1 MSFHQVWVK
10 FLFVNTK
17 LYPSDLTEAQW
28 EIIKDLIPASPRLG
42 RKRKVEMRWVVNAI
56 LYIVVGGVSW
66 RMLPREYPNW
76 KSVYHYFRLFRLDG
90 TWQRLHDT
98 LRTRLRQK
106 LGRHKHPTAGSLD
119 SQSVKTTGV
128 GGERGFDGGKQVKG
142 RKRHI
147 LVDTLGLI
155 LALAV
160 TSAQVSDPAGAR
172 LLLSKWGGHCKKL
185 RKIWVDGT
193 YRGTLLDWAAQR
205 FKAVIEPV
213 LPKDDLKG
221 FVLVPKRWVSE
232 RTFSWLGQS
241 RRLNKDYERLTSS
254 SETMI
259 YLAMT
264 RLMVRRLLSK

>member
-1 MSFHQVWVK
+1 M
-10 FLFVNTK
+10 NTK

-28 EIIKDLIPASPRLG
+28 EIIKDLIPAPSRRG

-66 RMLPREYPNW
+66 RMLPLEYPNW
-76 KSVYHYFRLFRLDG
+76 KSVYHYFRQFRLDG

-98 LRTRLRQK
+98 LRACLRQK

-119 SQSVKTTGV
+119 SQSVKTTGI

-160 TSAQVSDPAGAR
+160 TGANVSDPAGAR
-172 LLLSKWGGHCKKL
+172 LVFSRWGGHCKKL
-185 RKIWVDGT
+185 RRIWVDGT

-205 FKAVIEPV
+205 LKAVIEPV
-213 LPKDDLKG
+213 LRKDNLKG

-241 RRLNKDYERLTSS
+241 RRLNKDYERLLDS
-254 SETMI
+254 SEAMI

-264 RLMVRRLLSK
+264 RIMLRRLQPK